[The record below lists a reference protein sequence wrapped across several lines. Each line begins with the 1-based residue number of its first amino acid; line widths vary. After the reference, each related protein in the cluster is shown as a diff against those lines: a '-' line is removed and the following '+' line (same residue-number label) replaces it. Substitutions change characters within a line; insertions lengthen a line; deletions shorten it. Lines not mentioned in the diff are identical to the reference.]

1 MTEESKQKLREQIHI
16 TKPWLKARG
25 AVTAE
30 GKMRSSQNALRHGRY
45 SMHDPIRILAR
56 WEREEIEMER
66 FRAIA
71 LKMFDAYSQSNAAV
85 PERWEQIFEI
95 MHKEEFINIWRS
107 L

>member
-1 MTEESKQKLREQIHI
+1 MGG
-16 TKPWLKARG
+16 AR
-25 AVTAE
+25 
-30 GKMRSSQNALRHGRY
+30 
-45 SMHDPIRILAR
+45 
-56 WEREEIEMER
+56 R